1 MCRRIFFCLLSCLAN
16 PFSLYFFALVI
27 YIIIDGRK
35 LIRKIDIVFLIVS
48 VVAAFILIGLLVYHS
63 WDVFVSLMNTSY
75 PGARLETGGEVPF
88 TQPLFCFLTLFN
100 PFDEKIL
107 TNIVCDT
114 VYFSVFPMGIILS
127 IVSMIKKR
135 QFETIYILLI
145 MVECFLLLFCVV
157 GFHPALA
164 KITLLSYCPSIRV
177 MEMIGLIDILLLFRV
192 LSIEE
197 KKLQMSKKVISVR
210 YTYVSVCCWCGDS
223 FEKIRCRS

>member
-1 MCRRIFFCLLSCLAN
+1 MAN

-75 PGARLETGGEVPF
+75 PGARVETGGEVPF
-88 TQPLFCFLTLFN
+88 TQPLFYFLTLFN

-135 QFETIYILLI
+135 QFETIYIYTIDNGRVFSFIVLCRRFPS
-145 MVECFLLLFCVV
+145 CFSENYII
-157 GFHPALA
+157 
-164 KITLLSYCPSIRV
+164 KLLS
-177 MEMIGLIDILLLFRV
+177 
-192 LSIEE
+192 
-197 KKLQMSKKVISVR
+197 K
-210 YTYVSVCCWCGDS
+210 YTSNGAD
-223 FEKIRCRS
+223 RSY